1 MTAELFP
8 PSTGNQSSTASR
20 LPIEPLGLRH
30 TQVGGHTARSMMLTE
45 LQAVLS
51 QTPTKAQLA
60 DIERAVVD
68 ENILNKPTLASRRKS
83 LRHLQELYGLDGTQA
98 LFRVLRDFS
107 ARDPASIPLL
117 ALVCA
122 YSRDPQLRQS
132 FELIAHLR
140 VGEVL
145 PRETMEAHLESGF
158 PGRFSPAM
166 KKSMAQNVNT
176 TWTNAGHLS
185 GKVKKTRRLPESR
198 PEAAAYAMF
207 VGYLSGLRGQQLLQ
221 SPFGLL
227 VAKDPSVLLA
237 QLPLASARG
246 LIGFKFAGGIFEFDF
261 RRLLTPEEQRICDV
275 AA

>member
-1 MTAELFP
+1 MPTSRHPAE
-8 PSTGNQSSTASR
+8 QR
-20 LPIEPLGLRH
+20 LGLRH
-30 TQVGGHTARSMMLTE
+30 TQVGGHSARSMMLTE

-51 QTPTKAQLA
+51 ETPPSARPTE
-60 DIERAVVD
+60 IEQAIVER
-68 ENILNKPTLASRRKS
+68 NILDKPTLSSRRKS
-83 LRHLQELYGLDGTQA
+83 LRHLQELYGLDLAQA
-98 LFRVLRDFS
+98 LFRVLREFS
-107 ARDPASIPLL
+107 VRDRASIPLL

-122 YSRDPQLRQS
+122 YARDPQLRQS
-132 FELIAHLR
+132 FELIHRLR
-140 VGEVL
+140 VGDVL
-145 PRETMEAHLESGF
+145 PRETMEAHLEAGF

-176 TWTNAGHLS
+176 SWTNAGHLS
-185 GKVKKTRRLPESR
+185 GTVKKVRRLPECR

-207 VGYLSGLRGQQLLQ
+207 AGYLSGLRGQQLLQ

-227 VAKDPSVLLA
+227 VAKDRSVLLA
-237 QLPLASARG
+237 QLPLASTRG

>member
-1 MTAELFP
+1 MTAELLS
-8 PSTGNQSSTASR
+8 PSTGNQGASASR
-20 LPIEPLGLRH
+20 SAMERLGLRH
-30 TQVGGHTARSMMLTE
+30 TQVGGHAARSMMLTE
-45 LQAVLS
+45 LQAVLA
-51 QTPTKAQLA
+51 QTVTTAHLA

-68 ENILNKPTLASRRKS
+68 NNILNKPTLASRRKS
-83 LRHLQELYGLDGTQA
+83 LRHLQELYGLDLAQA

-122 YSRDPQLRQS
+122 YARDPQLRQS
-132 FELIAHLR
+132 FELIHRLR

-145 PRETMEAHLESGF
+145 LRATMEAHLEACF

-176 TWTNAGHLS
+176 SWTNAGHLS
-185 GKVKKTRRLPESR
+185 GKVRKVRRLPECR
-198 PEAAAYAMF
+198 PETAAYAMF
-207 VGYLSGLRGQQLLQ
+207 AGYLSGLRGQQLLQ